1 MTNKTIL
8 VITISAIL
16 MAGTIPIN
24 NVFAITETKLT
35 ASDAAAVDVFGT
47 SVSISGDTAIV
58 GADSDDDNGFNS
70 GSAYIFTR
78 TGGVWSEQAKLI
90 ASDGA
95 RNDRFGNSVSISG
108 DTVIVGAFLDD
119 DACPSDELCNS
130 GSAYI
135 FTRTGGVWSEQ
146 AKLIASDAAAGDGF
160 GRSVSISGDTV
171 IVGALSDDNGFNSG
185 SAYIFTRT
193 GGVWSE
199 QIKLIASDSTIGDVF
214 GWSVSISG
222 DTAIVGVPGDN
233 DLSGSPST
241 GSAFIFTRSGEGVWS
256 EQAKLTDVLGEA
268 GDKFG
273 ESVSISGDTA
283 IVGVPGDD
291 SETVPGDTGVDFG
304 SAHIFTGSGG
314 VWIEQAK
321 LTASDA
327 ARQDNFGNSVSISG
341 DTAIVGVPSNDD
353 DGNSSGSAY
362 IFTGSGGVW
371 IEQKLTASD
380 AAETDLFGISVS
392 ISGDT
397 AIVGTPLDD
406 DDGNGSGSAY
416 IYELTTNTPPTALDD
431 NAETLSNVSVE
442 IDVLANDSD
451 VDEDSLEIIST
462 SDPSNG
468 VAEISSD
475 NLSITYTPNLG
486 YTGDNSFDYTI
497 SDGNDGSATA
507 TVMVTVLTP
516 EEGIGNLKDQVD
528 ELGLPQGP
536 LTNILQLLNDNNPRN
551 DQAACGMLTEF
562 ITNVEG
568 FIANGDVTPQEGQA
582 LIDAAEDIKTSL
594 GIC

>member
-58 GADSDDDNGFNS
+58 GADSDDDNGF
-70 GSAYIFTR
+70 
-78 TGGVWSEQAKLI
+78 
-90 ASDGA
+90 
-95 RNDRFGNSVSISG
+95 
-108 DTVIVGAFLDD
+108 
-119 DACPSDELCNS
+119 NS